1 MNEGQLTAIKLSQQT
16 AINKYMQARK
26 RYLTSVK
33 RSYPKYRDGMTT
45 WEYINQFSQAN
56 DKATVNLLPFAI

>member
-1 MNEGQLTAIKLSQQT
+1 MKSSQQS

-26 RYLTSVK
+26 RYLNSVK

-45 WEYINQFSQAN
+45 WEYINQFSQVN
-56 DKATVNLLPFAI
+56 DKAAVNLLPFTI